1 MASDRDQEPTA
12 KLAADEFT
20 VRRRELDNTPEAVKT
35 SNRIDVVHP
44 TTTEI
49 TTWLID
55 QYRSD
60 GLVTMF
66 VQVGKPDG
74 YIRLLVPPR
83 VMHAISTAGDTL
95 IGKQRRQTARRVT
108 EDRLARGDKLGNPEA
123 LARARSV
130 PRGTRRKRRRRA
142 RKQGQA

>member
-20 VRRRELDNTPEAVKT
+20 VRRRELDNTPEAMKT

-83 VMHAISTAGDTL
+83 VMHAIATGGDVL
-95 IGKQRRQTARRVT
+95 IAKQRRQTARMVM
-108 EDRLARGDKLGNPEA
+108 DRRRARGDKLGNPDA
-123 LARARSV
+123 LAKARGV
-130 PRGTRRKRRRRA
+130 PRGTRKRRRLA
-142 RKQGQA
+142 RRKGQA